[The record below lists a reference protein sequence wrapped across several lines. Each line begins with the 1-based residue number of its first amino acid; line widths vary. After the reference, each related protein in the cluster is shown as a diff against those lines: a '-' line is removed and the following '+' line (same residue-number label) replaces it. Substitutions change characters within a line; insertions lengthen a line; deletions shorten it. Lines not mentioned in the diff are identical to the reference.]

1 MAHNTKKCWLWRD
14 SIVSFFDKRGEMKI
28 MEENKKTGYIENSD
42 NEEIMSKKMKKEI
55 EEVIEKLENQAFMEG
70 YEYAIQLLIDGKTKN
85 RR

>member
-1 MAHNTKKCWLWRD
+1 
-14 SIVSFFDKRGEMKI
+14 
-28 MEENKKTGYIENSD
+28 MEENKKMGYIENSD

-55 EEVIEKLENQAFMEG
+55 EEVIEKLEDQAFMEG